1 MNDNDLAEDETPIVE
16 EIKSTDGMHLVEQ
29 DTPINKATLAE
40 LPGDQQIKFIE
51 VLQARRMKVREFT
64 TKARASRDKA
74 ANSGAHAKVQKFD
87 KLLEKLS
94 KACEK
99 ADKHLMDAEKLV
111 DELQVH
117 RLTMG
122 DND

>member
-1 MNDNDLAEDETPIVE
+1 MSDNDLSEDEEPIVE

-40 LPGDQQIKFIE
+40 LPGDHQIKFIE
-51 VLQARRMKVREFT
+51 TLQARRMKVREFT

-87 KLLEKLS
+87 KLLEKLDKKLS
-94 KACEK
+94 TAEK
-99 ADKHLMDAEKLV
+99 ALDECTKLI
-111 DELQVH
+111 DELTVH
-117 RLTMG
+117 RMTMG
-122 DND
+122 DHD

>member
-1 MNDNDLAEDETPIVE
+1 MSEDDLIEDETPIVE
-16 EIKSTDGMHLVEQ
+16 EIKSSDGMHLVEQ

-40 LPGDQQIKFIE
+40 LPGDQQLKFIE
-51 VLQARRMKVREFT
+51 VLQARRIKIREFT

-74 ANSGAHAKVQKFD
+74 SNAGAHAKVMKFD

-94 KACEK
+94 KLCDK

-122 DND
+122 EHD